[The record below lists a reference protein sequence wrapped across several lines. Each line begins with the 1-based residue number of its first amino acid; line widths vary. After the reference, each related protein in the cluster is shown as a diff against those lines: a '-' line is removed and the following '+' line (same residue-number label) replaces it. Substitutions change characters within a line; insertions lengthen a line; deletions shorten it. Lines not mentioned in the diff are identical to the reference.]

1 MDAPSAPYSDSTTV
15 VPQSHEGYVMLPI
28 GKGCRLNSCTHWDLH
43 RVPVIIEQLNSVGV
57 TVMVTFCVKEF
68 TIF

>member
-1 MDAPSAPYSDSTTV
+1 
-15 VPQSHEGYVMLPI
+15 MLPI

-43 RVPVIIEQLNSVGV
+43 RVPVIIKQLDSVGV
-57 TVMVTFCVKEF
+57 TVMVTFRVKEF